1 MYDVIFLL
9 PVLWQASGLLRP
21 EGAGLAL
28 LASTLVILLISSRS
42 GTWRIG
48 FGVRVMTACGRGW
61 SPAEPQSRSRWRRGV
76 RQRVNLRRGVMKLP
90 WANFTVRKSIN
101 VKFSPPFPDRAWL
114 SLS

>member
-42 GTWRIG
+42 GHLANRFWRT
-48 FGVRVMTACGRGW
+48 RDDR
-61 SPAEPQSRSRWRRGV
+61 V
-76 RQRVNLRRGVMKLP
+76 RQGVVAGRAAVQVTVAQRR
-90 WANFTVRKSIN
+90 
-101 VKFSPPFPDRAWL
+101 PPTR
-114 SLS
+114 